1 MMDVTYTGIKRWQE
15 ERLVLAREISK
26 VKGAD
31 LAALEMMGKNS
42 EG

>member
-1 MMDVTYTGIKRWQE
+1 MMDVTYTGIKPWQ